1 MAISSIGRRGL
12 MAGVAGGMLAAGTAR
27 AQSPTRGGAL
37 TVGLAND
44 AKTYDPIFS
53 VQYTER
59 YVLYLAF
66 DTLVKYGTNFS
77 IKPELAES
85 WETSADGKRIVFALR
100 QGVKFQDG
108 TVFDA
113 AAVKWNIDQR
123 LDPKVNSPQRE
134 VLAPIIA
141 SVDVIDPQHA
151 AFNLVAPS
159 PVLFSLL
166 GERPGFM
173 VSPSA
178 WQQRG
183 PAFGSHPVG
192 TGAFL
197 LKEWTRGTRVL
208 LERNP
213 NYWQAGL
220 PYLDRI
226 VIQDMAGSI
235 IGVQRLITGEIDYV
249 DQLTPSDVLP
259 IEKRA
264 GIVLKPITVGRWYFL
279 QWHVNEPPFDNF
291 KLRQAFAHAIDRNR
305 LNEITMRGQG
315 TVSDGPTP
323 PGLWWY
329 DPDLKFYSHDPAK
342 AKALLTEAG
351 HPNGFEYVLST
362 PQVTVFQQ
370 INELLQEQLGA
381 IGVKLTLRPV
391 AASEWYARV
400 VSGATNMT
408 PTRWT
413 QRADPDGLLYILFDS
428 KGFANTMKYK
438 NEQVDALLEQART
451 VYDVAQRK
459 KLYAQAQQQIVTDLP
474 IVPLL
479 FGAEYAAMRDA
490 VHGFEWIPDEIPR
503 FRDLW
508 KTPA

>member
-381 IGVKLTLRPV
+381 IGVKLTLQPV

-428 KGFANTMKYK
+428 KGFANTMKYE